1 MVVVGS
7 ANVGI
12 DVYDIPPIWGGIVE
26 AIRSNSC
33 HGRSPDEG
41 VYTLFNVSGELLS
54 NLWTH
59 STLDDSIYNSL
70 TNLSNR
76 R

>member
-12 DVYDIPPIWGGIVE
+12 DVYDMSGRYLVGIVE

-41 VYTLFNVSGELLS
+41 VYTLFNVSG
-54 NLWTH
+54 
-59 STLDDSIYNSL
+59 
-70 TNLSNR
+70 
-76 R
+76 

>member
-12 DVYDIPPIWGGIVE
+12 DVYDISGRYLVGIVE

-54 NLWTH
+54 KLCTH
-59 STLDDSIYNSL
+59 SILDDSL
-70 TNLSNR
+70 VVL
-76 R
+76 

>member
-1 MVVVGS
+1 MLLVVVCLD
-7 ANVGI
+7 NVGI
-12 DVYDIPPIWGGIVE
+12 DIYDIPYFGGIVE

-54 NLWTH
+54 KLYTH
-59 STLDDSIYNSL
+59 STLDDSL
-70 TNLSNR
+70 GVL
-76 R
+76 